1 MIFKTINKIKFK
13 DTSECIKFL
22 EKKNF
27 IISLWI
33 KDIFFKKQY
42 YKIKK
47 PIIFYRLTLK
57 QLGFQKPTTLYRI
70 YKRIKKKYKLVE
82 PKYALLLRL
91 IYNEQ
96 PCGEWLRI
104 ATPMSSM
111 IDSDGVPHLPKLG
124 MALDRY
130 FIETYWSYKKSIF
143 YPHNEFVVI
152 RK

>member
-1 MIFKTINKIKFK
+1 MIFKIIKNVKFK
-13 DTSECIKFL
+13 DTTECIAHL

-33 KDIFFKKQY
+33 KNIFLKKKNY
-42 YKIKK
+42 RIKK

-57 QLGFQKPTTLYRI
+57 QLGFLEPTTLSTI
-70 YKRIKKKYKLVE
+70 YKRIKKKYKLVNPE
-82 PKYALLLRL
+82 FALLLRL
-91 IYNEQ
+91 IYSEQ
-96 PCGEWLRI
+96 PSGEWLRI

-111 IDSDGVPHLPKLG
+111 VDSDGVPHLPKLG
-124 MALDRY
+124 KALGQY

-152 RK
+152 KK